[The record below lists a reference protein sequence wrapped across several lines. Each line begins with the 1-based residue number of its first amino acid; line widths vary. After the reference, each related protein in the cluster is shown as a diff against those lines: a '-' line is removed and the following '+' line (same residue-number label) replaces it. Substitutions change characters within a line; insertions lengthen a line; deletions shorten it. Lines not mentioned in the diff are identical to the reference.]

1 MMDEKVFF
9 FIDDRSVDLDKPAE
23 MVKDEYYGRF
33 AERGFAPFI
42 LSELCAMDML
52 YAVTNMRDGYYRERL
67 VLKGGLSVRSAVP
80 LASHRFSFDA
90 DFDPNTPGGFSY
102 RDVSGLKGDIE
113 KYGAARGCKTR
124 VSVTRDEQ
132 RLHFVEAEYRQS
144 LDEIHHI
151 IERPKIEVCKTC
163 RVHET
168 PVLSRINT
176 IIDLELLGLEPPVVA
191 HLSLEEQFAAKLH
204 VIGSN
209 TRQRKHFD
217 AYDSFRMF
225 QSNKIDMKKA
235 RELFEKRCANYV
247 PGPGAYAE
255 ECRRCLDAMLG
266 DGKKRTKLEE
276 ATFAG
281 GFDFDAMVNEVKS
294 FYGFPR

>member
-1 MMDEKVFF
+1 MVIFF
-9 FIDDRSVDLDKPAE
+9 FIDDRLVNFHEPAA
-23 MVKDEYYGRF
+23 MIKDEYYGRF
-33 AERGFAPFI
+33 AEKDFAPFI

-80 LASHRFSFDA
+80 LASYRFSFDA

-102 RDVSGLKGDIE
+102 RDVSGLKDDITE
-113 KYGAARGCKTR
+113 YGAARGCNTR
-124 VSVTRDEQ
+124 VNVTRDEQ
-132 RLHFVEAEYRQS
+132 RLHFVAVEYRQS
-144 LDEIHHI
+144 LENIHRI

-163 RVHET
+163 RVHEM
-168 PVLSRINT
+168 PVLSQINT

-217 AYDSFRMF
+217 AYDSFMMF

-235 RELFEKRCANYV
+235 RSLFETRCANYV
-247 PGPGAYAE
+247 PGPGAYVE
-255 ECRRCLDAMLG
+255 ECRRCLDTMLR

-276 ATFAG
+276 TAFAG
-281 GFDFDAMVNEVKS
+281 GFDFDAMINEVKS
-294 FYGFPR
+294 FYDFPR

>member
-1 MMDEKVFF
+1 MGVFF
-9 FIDDRSVDLDKPAE
+9 FIDDRLVNFHEPAA

-33 AERGFAPFI
+33 AEKDFAPFI

-52 YAVTNMRDGYYRERL
+52 YAVINMRDGYYRERL

-90 DFDPNTPGGFSY
+90 DFDPNTPRGFSY
-102 RDVSGLKGDIE
+102 RDVSGLKGDIAE
-113 KYGAARGCKTR
+113 YGAARRCKTR
-124 VSVTRDEQ
+124 VSVTKDEQ
-132 RLHFVEAEYRQS
+132 RLHFVAVEYRQS
-144 LDEIHHI
+144 LENIHRI

-163 RVHET
+163 RVHEM
-168 PVLSRINT
+168 PVLSQINT
-176 IIDLELLGLEPPVVA
+176 IIDLEMLGLEPPVVA

-217 AYDSFRMF
+217 AYDSFMIF

-235 RELFEKRCANYV
+235 RNLFETRCANYV

-255 ECRRCLDAMLG
+255 ECRRCLDAMLRA
-266 DGKKRTKLEE
+266 GKKRTKLEE
-276 ATFAG
+276 TAFAG

-294 FYGFPR
+294 FYDFPR

>member
-1 MMDEKVFF
+1 MGVFF
-9 FIDDRSVDLDKPAE
+9 FIDDRSVNFHDPAA

-33 AERGFAPFI
+33 EEKDFAPFI

-52 YAVTNMRDGYYRERL
+52 YAVTNMRGGYYGERL

-102 RDVSGLKGDIE
+102 RDVSGLKGDIAE
-113 KYGAARGCKTR
+113 YGAARGCRTR
-124 VSVTRDEQ
+124 VSVTRDDQ
-132 RLHFVEAEYRQS
+132 RLHFVAVEYRQS
-144 LDEIHHI
+144 LEDTRRI

-163 RVHET
+163 RVHEM
-168 PVLSRINT
+168 PALSQINT
-176 IIDLELLGLEPPVVA
+176 IIDLEVLGLEPLAVK

-217 AYDSFRMF
+217 AYDSFMMF
-225 QSNKIDMKKA
+225 QSNRIDMKKA
-235 RELFEKRCANYV
+235 RRLFETRCANYA

-255 ECRRCLDAMLG
+255 ECRRFLDAMLG
-266 DGKKRTKLEE
+266 DDKKRTKLEE
-276 ATFAG
+276 TAFAG
-281 GFDFDAMVNEVKS
+281 SFDFDAMVNAVKS
-294 FYGFPR
+294 LYDFPR